1 MAELKDKIAALE
13 SRVRGHS
20 AAMLGLARM
29 LQEDGQND
37 KALAMCRAALA
48 LAPDDA
54 QLAARVKSFINRTVP
69 QRHFSLVHDHT
80 RNPAYDA
87 ACGGR

>member
-37 KALAMCRAALA
+37 KALAMCRAALGCA
-48 LAPDDA
+48 TPSLPELARDQSELPS
-54 QLAARVKSFINRTVP
+54 VKKIRLHV
-69 QRHFSLVHDHT
+69 R
-80 RNPAYDA
+80 RN
-87 ACGGR
+87 

>member
-37 KALAMCRAALA
+37 KALAMCRAA
-48 LAPDDA
+48 PRWRWRRMMRSWR
-54 QLAARVKSFINRTVP
+54 Q
-69 QRHFSLVHDHT
+69 
-80 RNPAYDA
+80 
-87 ACGGR
+87 G